1 MSLFG
6 IILVR
11 IFPRGIAG
19 KMRTRITPNKY
30 SFYAVIH
37 MTSKLVQS
45 GLCLHRIERSSC
57 LEIFCKKGVLE
68 TFAKFTG
75 THLCQ
80 GLFLIKLQA
89 SCSKLT
95 IKTTE
100 RHQWRRF
107 GVFIVNFEHDACNFI
122 EKRL

>member
-1 MSLFG
+1 MSLFEV
-6 IILVR
+6 ILVR

-19 KMRTRITPNKY
+19 KMRTRITPNTD

-37 MTSKLVQS
+37 ITSKLVRS
-45 GLCLHRIERSSC
+45 GLCLHWINRSSC
-57 LEIFCKKGVLE
+57 SEMFCKKGVLE
-68 TFAKFTG
+68 TFTKFTG

-100 RHQWRRF
+100 RHQWRRSC
-107 GVFIVNFEHDACNFI
+107 VFIVNFEHDACNFI